1 MDFILHFNIDNDE
14 FNSNVDYAISRIL
27 LNVSKDI
34 LVGEMTK
41 VIMDSNGNTIG
52 EWKIE
57 G

>member
-14 FNSNVDYAISRIL
+14 FNPNIDYAISRIL

-34 LVGEMTK
+34 LLGKMTK